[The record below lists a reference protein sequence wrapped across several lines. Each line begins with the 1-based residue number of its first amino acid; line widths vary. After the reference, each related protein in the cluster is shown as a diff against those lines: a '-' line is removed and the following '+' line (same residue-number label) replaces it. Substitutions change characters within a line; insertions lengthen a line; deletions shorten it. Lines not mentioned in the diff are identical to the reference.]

1 MPANKKYLNK
11 SGFDKFLKIT
21 AGLVLGYSVNLL
33 FFTLLA
39 HYFKVVDILETL
51 RFTGFIVWAGL
62 LLIAFLM
69 KKGWQVWLLYGSIT
83 FLLYVLYLL
92 SKIY

>member
-21 AGLVLGYSVNLL
+21 GGLVLGYSVNLL